1 VERAAARAPGSVLI
15 AGAGA
20 IGGWLLARLTEHGA
34 DVTGWARG
42 EAYDR
47 LVAGEP
53 LVLESP
59 DGDWAAP
66 VRVVDSAAGDW
77 DLVVVCVKSHDTETV
92 SNGITP
98 GVTVLSAQNGV
109 ENVEILRRRHPIVLG
124 AVVYAGVE
132 RIGPLHVR
140 NEQPGSHLLLD
151 DAKLADWFTAHGV
164 ATRVVD
170 DLRLAAWRKLLVNAV
185 GNSVTAITRLRFGAL
200 RSVEEIRDVMR
211 AGLDEVRAVGNAEGV
226 ALTDADVEAAMALFE
241 GLPDEKTTSTLQDV
255 EAGRP
260 LEVDALTG
268 VVVRKAASHGIPVP
282 TIAVLDAVLRALSS
296 TA

>member
-1 VERAAARAPGSVLI
+1 VERPAARAPGSVLI
-15 AGAGA
+15 AGVGA
-20 IGGWLLARLTEHGA
+20 IGGWLLARLTEHGVEVA
-34 DVTGWARG
+34 GWARG

-66 VRVVDSAAGDW
+66 VRAVGSAAGDW
-77 DLVVVCVKSHDTETV
+77 DLVVVCVKSHHTERV
-92 SNGITP
+92 SNGIAP
-98 GVTVLSAQNGV
+98 GATVLSAQNGV
-109 ENVEILRRRHPIVLG
+109 ENVDVLRRRHPIVLG

-151 DAKLADWFTAHGV
+151 DAALADGFTAHGV
-164 ATRVVD
+164 AARVVD

-185 GNSVTAITRLRFGAL
+185 GNSITAITRRRFGTL
-200 RSVEEIRDVMR
+200 RSVKEMRDVMR
-211 AGLDEVRAVGNAEGV
+211 AGLDEVRAVGDAEDVG
-226 ALTDADVEAAMALFE
+226 LTDADVDAAMALFD

-268 VVVRKAASHGIPVP
+268 VVVRKAAAHGIPVP
-282 TIAVLDAVLRALSS
+282 TIAALDAMLRVVSP